1 MPVTP
6 ADAMDQMLW
15 RVRGEFSEMPGLQL
29 TVAQA
34 SRLWGLDAVYCA
46 DLLHALVG
54 ERFLFKASNGTFMR
68 AAGSTPIPSHVNA
81 HHSA

>member
-1 MPVTP
+1 
-6 ADAMDQMLW
+6 MDQMLW
-15 RVRGEFSEMPGLQL
+15 RVRGEFTEMPGLQL

-54 ERFLFKASNGTFMR
+54 ERFLFQASNGTFML
-68 AAGSTPIPSHVNA
+68 AAGATPIRSSNA